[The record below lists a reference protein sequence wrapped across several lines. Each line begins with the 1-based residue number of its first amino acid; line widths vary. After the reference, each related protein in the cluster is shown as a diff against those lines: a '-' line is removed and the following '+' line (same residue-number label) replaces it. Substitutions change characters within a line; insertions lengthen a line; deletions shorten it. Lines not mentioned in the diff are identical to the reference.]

1 MDGILELK
9 GQLQKIYAQYSKYI
23 DKIIQFVLALFTF
36 YMINHNIG
44 FMQMLTNPVVTLG
57 LSVVCAFLP
66 PFFTVLLAAALVLG
80 HVYSLSLGMLIV
92 TAIVFLLMFIFYLR
106 LAPKTSIVVLLMPLA
121 YMLKIPVVIPVA
133 AALVG
138 TSIYAI
144 PTALGTIAYYL
155 IHQIK
160 DSAAAV
166 QTAEGGNFL
175 TDMISFAKQSLTGK
189 EMWLFVIVDI
199 ICVLT
204 VYGIRRCAIAHA
216 WKLASVVGAGVY
228 IVISAAGGT
237 VLDVKISYGT
247 LVVGA
252 VVSIIAGL
260 VLEILFFCVDYSR
273 CESLQYEDDEYYYY
287 VKAVP
292 KVGVTASEKMV
303 KRINRRE
310 DNSSE
315 IIDSDELRKRNKK
328 KQESQNLR
336 QNQVKNSNLAYA
348 ATEMNQS
355 KAKRKRSP
363 DKTNTEH
370 LLLTRSLRKDLNL
383 DGKRK

>member
-80 HVYSLSLGMLIV
+80 HLYSLSLGMLIV

-144 PTALGTIAYYL
+144 PTAFGTIAYYL

-204 VYGIRRCAIAHA
+204 VYGIRRCAVAHA

-348 ATEMNQS
+348 ATEKNQS

>member
-23 DKIIQFVLALFTF
+23 DKIIQFILALFTF

-348 ATEMNQS
+348 ATEKNQS